1 MQEETVGMNRT
12 ITYIHEYRGSA
23 QLVTGRGTES
33 RPEKWLGPSK
43 KPTLKPEEETRTPL
57 CACVFA

>member
-23 QLVTGRGTES
+23 ELVTGRGIES
-33 RPEKWLGPSK
+33 HLQNWLRTYDKSRE
-43 KPTLKPEEETRTPL
+43 LKLGSETQIPRYT
-57 CACVFA
+57 CG